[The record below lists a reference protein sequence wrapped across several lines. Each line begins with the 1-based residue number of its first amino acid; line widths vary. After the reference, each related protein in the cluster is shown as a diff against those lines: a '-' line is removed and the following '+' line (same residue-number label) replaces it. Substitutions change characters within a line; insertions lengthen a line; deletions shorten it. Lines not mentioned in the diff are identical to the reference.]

1 MEYPPFFDP
10 GNETTDNNLPILINA
25 GRNIAM
31 PSECTANPLQRALA
45 DSIIRMVSL
54 DELRILFACGA
65 KVSELRNLN
74 LNLNRNFIL
83 GQRTS
88 HTRSLRL
95 ALRRLAEEHRRN

>member
-1 MEYPPFFDP
+1 MEFPFLFDP
-10 GNETTDNNLPILINA
+10 DDENNYNDLPILINS

-65 KVSELRNLN
+65 KVNDQIWPTQSR
-74 LNLNRNFIL
+74 
-83 GQRTS
+83 QRINS
-88 HTRSLRL
+88 DSL
-95 ALRRLAEEHRRN
+95 